1 MKMIHHTS
9 YQMRTIHHT
18 SYALAVLLLMATALA
33 GCRDSFSDRDL
44 SAPDP
49 TETGAPDGTIEVRL
63 PYAAP
68 LMSTPTNLRAMK
80 PEDECAIDAT
90 RSRLFVFSS
99 DQLLYE
105 APITSVRPDGTDKGK
120 YDKGTI
126 TAFLKEGT
134 GLKLALYA
142 NLDPAQMEI
151 DVTDKSR
158 EEISKLFTFALSTKT
173 PTRLPMWGE
182 LKVDKVSHT
191 LADAGDNAVQTITGP
206 IKMLRSV
213 ARIDVGLNLSGTA
226 LEETSYELKGKV
238 PSASGTTEAIYTLAS
253 VEVVNVSLSN
263 TVAPDALVYDETKNQ
278 VTELSKGT
286 SITHTSKLSYSTIS
300 DNALLRDIYV
310 AETPNPKSTT
320 MKGTDGRMSH
330 EGDAEYAKRPYLI
343 IGLTHSLD
351 KKVRYFRIDFL
362 TSAQKDNADP
372 EVAADG
378 KLHYDYIDLLRNH
391 RYLVNILK
399 VDGLGYETKKEAA
412 KYSAANIAY
421 NVLVL
426 DETKIG
432 DVMYDGQHTLAVTQD
447 EFSVGKYGSRPD
459 YFVKT
464 TWPDGWVIEV
474 PKMIPGTE
482 SELNSLWS
490 DEELDHAKWIDFST
504 TKGGANKEM
513 QVIQSVKA
521 NDTPED
527 RTGYFYVRAGRM
539 RWLITVHQSSKS
551 DLQISLWAD
560 PEATKPLQY
569 VELHQDGARVGEALG
584 GYHRV
589 YVKTDPYIDP
599 KDATRLEAI
608 YTKLYPILEEM
619 GRDQML
625 AWDFG
630 SSYDSTSTSPEES
643 ALKEPSST
651 SWVRFSD
658 TSKGSAH
665 HFFRYTGKNSV
676 WELIVSAE
684 PMVDMDDPFELKTNE
699 YASVLTDDVD
709 RVEASLRIEQREYS
723 VEPYVDSDGEEH
735 AIDLVSSRYWDGTS
749 LTKRITTPYHLAF
762 VRDGKEKVFYMSANL
777 PYRLT
782 IGSIKGGKF
791 VPATSEEELKKIGVD
806 KFGKL
811 TNGKFILEERE
822 PERIGRATHFT
833 ASKVEAGSGK
843 AEIAF
848 YVESLIDGRIK
859 PYVFTAELID
869 AVIQPEAN
877 CYLIKKDAKQG
888 ILIPASRVETAADYY
903 DRMVRDDRSHPDY
916 NFPAGDFD
924 LYRLADDDEYEP
936 YLIWT
941 DMGKPAGRKA
951 DGTYDYSGGGIKR
964 LERVR
969 GTGPD
974 SYIYVEAN
982 GKVGN
987 ALIGIRSKKIP
998 GNPTLWSW
1006 HIWVVDDYPKAIETY
1021 QRENRHGGNW
1031 YLQDQPFPTWLYT
1044 MDRLIG
1050 AETPPSENYNRHYT
1064 DYGFLYQAGRK
1075 DPFPS
1080 WKEVLP
1086 LQVNGTH
1093 SKVWTSSDGSIVERT
1108 DPKKFWDGEGRR
1120 FYFELAARGE
1130 RNNKGL
1136 KNPLLARGATLTMR
1150 ESIDKPQVIVA
1161 HQSIW
1166 LYENTPFFETFGT
1179 SLVNRKTFQFLW
1191 ENAYDKVTYKSGRL
1205 GESGESG
1212 IRAGAKTV
1220 FDPSPYG
1227 WRVMKFREAEH
1238 AVAVYKEGML
1248 NTPRPSFIYDGSYVV
1263 LSDEMQKFENKYA
1276 DSYLGIYVLWC
1287 AEGRYDA
1294 HSLFYVT
1301 SDANRASQWTLG
1313 PSGSLGQSLWRR
1325 ACAAS
1330 IRPVIDSTQEDYETY
1345 LPQ

>member
-1 MKMIHHTS
+1 MHNQMK
-9 YQMRTIHHT
+9 TIHHT

-44 SAPDP
+44 PTPAP

-68 LMSTPTNLRAMK
+68 LMSTPTTLRAMR

-90 RSRLFVFSS
+90 RSRLFVF
-99 DQLLYE
+99 DRTTDKLLYE
-105 APITSVRPDGTDKGK
+105 APITSVRPDGTEKGK
-120 YDKGTI
+120 YDKGTV
-126 TAFLKEGT
+126 TAFLKEGD

-142 NLDPAQMEI
+142 NLDPEQMKTP
-151 DVTDKSR
+151 VTDMSR
-158 EEISKLFTFALSTKT
+158 TEISELFTFALSTET
-173 PTRLPMWGE
+173 PKRLPMWGE
-182 LKVDKVSHT
+182 LEVAKVSHT
-191 LADAGDNAVQTITGP
+191 LVAAGSDAVQTITGP

-226 LEETSYELKGKV
+226 LEEKAEELKGKV
-238 PSASGTTEAIYTLAS
+238 PSATGTAEATYTLAS

-263 TVAPDALVYDETKNQ
+263 TVAPNASVYDGTKNQ
-278 VTELSKGT
+278 VTGLYNGT
-286 SITHTSKLSYSTIS
+286 SISHTSKLTYSTIS

-310 AETPNPKSTT
+310 AETPNPKSDT
-320 MKGTDGRMSH
+320 MKGEDGRMSH

-343 IGLTHSLD
+343 IGLSHNLEKD
-351 KKVRYFRIDFL
+351 ENGKEKVRYFRIDFL

-399 VDGLGYETKKEAA
+399 VDGLGYETKEEAA

-474 PKMIPGTE
+474 PKTIPGTE
-482 SELNSLWS
+482 SEPNSLWS
-490 DEELDHAKWIDFST
+490 DTEDDHAGWIDFST
-504 TKGGANKEM
+504 TKGKRDIET

-521 NDTPED
+521 NGTKED

-539 RWLITVHQSSKS
+539 RWLITVHQSAKS

-599 KDATRLEAI
+599 KDAANLGEI
-608 YTKLYPILEEM
+608 YTKLYPILGEM

-630 SSYDSTSTSPEES
+630 SNYNSSSTSPKES
-643 ALKEPSST
+643 ELKDPAFT
-651 SWVRFSD
+651 SWVRFPD
-658 TSKGSAH
+658 TSRGTTH
-665 HFFRYTGKNSV
+665 HFFRYTGKHNV

-684 PMVDMDDPFELKTNE
+684 PMVDMLDPFELKTNE
-699 YASVLTDDVD
+699 YIAVLTDDTD
-709 RVEASLRIEQREYS
+709 RAEANLRIEQREYS
-723 VEPYVDSDGEEH
+723 VEPYVDSDGVSE
-735 AIDLVSSRYWDGTS
+735 AIDLVSSQYWDGTS
-749 LTKRITTPYHLAF
+749 LTKRITTTNHLAF

-782 IGSIKGGKF
+782 IGSIQDDKF

-806 KFGKL
+806 KFGTL
-811 TNGKFILEERE
+811 TDGKFILEERE
-822 PERIGRATHFT
+822 PERLGRATHFT
-833 ASKVEAGSGK
+833 ASKVKAGSGK

-859 PYVFTAELID
+859 PYVFTAELVD
-869 AVIQPEAN
+869 AVIQREAN
-877 CYLIKKDAKQG
+877 CYLIKASAKQG
-888 ILIPASRVETAADYY
+888 ILIPASRVNTAADYY
-903 DRMVRDDRSHPDY
+903 NKMVREDRGNPSY
-916 NFPAGDFD
+916 AFPRGNFD
-924 LYRLADDDEYEP
+924 LNRLAEDDEYEP
-936 YLIWT
+936 YVIWT
-941 DMGKPAGRKA
+941 DMGRPAGRKA
-951 DGTYDYSGGGIKR
+951 DGTYDYAGGGIKR

-969 GTGPD
+969 GAGPD

-982 GKVGN
+982 GKIGN

-1006 HIWVVDDYPKAIETY
+1006 HIWVVDDYPKAIQTTELT
-1021 QRENRHGGNW
+1021 NVHNGHW
-1031 YLQDQPFPTWLYT
+1031 YLEDDPYNQIYPKNLYT
-1044 MDRLIG
+1044 MSRLIG
-1050 AETPPSENYNRHYT
+1050 ASTEPAEEGARRYT

-1080 WKEVLP
+1080 WKEVVP
-1086 LQVNGTH
+1086 YV
-1093 SKVWTSSDGSIVERT
+1093 KVERAFGRYDYPIGIDWEGERV
-1108 DPKKFWDGEGRR
+1108 DPKPFWDGEGKR
-1120 FYFELAARGE
+1120 FFFELHVRGD
-1130 RNNKGL
+1130 RNNRGAR
-1136 KNPLLARGATLTMR
+1136 NPLLARGATMTMR
-1150 ESIDKPQVIVA
+1150 ESIEDPARCVA

-1166 LYENTPFFETFGT
+1166 LYENTPFFKELGADLIF
-1179 SLVNRKTFQFLW
+1179 RKTYQNLW
-1191 ENAYDKVTYKSGRL
+1191 ENAYKKVTYDSGL
-1205 GESGESG
+1205 
-1212 IRAGAKTV
+1212 RAGAKTV

-1227 WRVMKFREAEH
+1227 WRIPKFREAEH
-1238 AVAVYKEGML
+1238 LLGAYIHGWLKS
-1248 NTPRPSFIYDGSYVV
+1248 PRPSFLYDGSYTYLQSQLAFGDNVK
-1263 LSDEMQKFENKYA
+1263 DEPRFHNSVFFY
-1276 DSYLGIYVLWC
+1276 C

-1294 HSLFYVT
+1294 HPLFYLNNVGGWTVT
-1301 SDANRASQWTLG
+1301 MT
-1313 PSGSLGQSLWRR
+1313 GSLGESVYRR
-1325 ACAAS
+1325 ASAFS
-1330 IRPVIDSTQEDYETY
+1330 IRPVIDSTEKDYQDY